1 MSNLIERN
9 ELKAKI
15 EEKEKQLYRV
25 SQESNNRNSGKLRSS
40 GMAQI
45 SKVLEGTLRKEL
57 NTLNSQLAKLT

>member
-1 MSNLIERN
+1 MSTLIERN
-9 ELKAKI
+9 ELKTKI

-25 SQESNNRNSGKLRSS
+25 SQESNSRNSGKLKSS

-57 NTLNSQLAKLT
+57 NSLNSQLAKLT